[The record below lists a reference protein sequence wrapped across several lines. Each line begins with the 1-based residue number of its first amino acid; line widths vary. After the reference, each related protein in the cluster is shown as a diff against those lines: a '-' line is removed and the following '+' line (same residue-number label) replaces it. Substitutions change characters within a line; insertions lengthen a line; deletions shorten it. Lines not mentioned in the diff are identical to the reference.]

1 MAPGQEIALA
11 RDMTFENIM
20 HRQTATTHEGFS
32 AMLNKDKEAQR
43 AAVAEYFQHWDN
55 KEAKNET
62 EADREV
68 SQPCILT
75 QPLLDHSPPP
85 PTSTNTIRNRHFT
98 NPTVLPR
105 HAPGT
110 TPP

>member
-1 MAPGQEIALA
+1 MAQGHEIALA
-11 RDMTFENIM
+11 RDMTFEKIM
-20 HRQTATTHEGFS
+20 HRNTATTHEGFS

-68 SQPCILT
+68 SSNLRQLPPKRFP
-75 QPLLDHSPPP
+75 PLSLDHH
-85 PTSTNTIRNRHFT
+85 TTTRLT
-98 NPTVLPR
+98 CNPS
-105 HAPGT
+105 
-110 TPP
+110 

>member
-1 MAPGQEIALA
+1 MSPHRTSLESHKRSRLLETITIYILIKMAPGQEIALA
-11 RDMTFENIM
+11 RDMTFENVM
-20 HRQTATTHEGFS
+20 HKKTATTHKGFS

-68 SQPCILT
+68 ST
-75 QPLLDHSPPP
+75 K
-85 PTSTNTIRNRHFT
+85 
-98 NPTVLPR
+98 
-105 HAPGT
+105 
-110 TPP
+110 